1 MTEVML
7 SLSFF
12 WKLWTN
18 LFSGIPFGD
27 PYVASLAFVLMLGIL
42 GKVLKSVLD

>member
-12 WKLWTN
+12 WKLWAS

-27 PYVASLAFVLMLGIL
+27 PYVASIAFFLMLGIL
-42 GKVLKSVLD
+42 GKALKSILD